1 MKTWK
6 KAAVLLLVFFAA
18 AVIYFLRPA
27 GTSESHEETVYTVM
41 EEAALP
47 VVYPQM
53 MGREMA
59 PLFGHGQP

>member
-47 VVYPQM
+47 VVYPVNHVGHQ
-53 MGREMA
+53 
-59 PLFGHGQP
+59 PLSIHACCR